1 MLSNKLTFSLVFVC
15 ALAFV
20 FAALPAAAQTYYLD
34 VGAQAGIKGKF
45 LVATDGDP
53 TVAVQGF
60 IPDDS
65 TTANVTEGPMVLNTL
80 VDAVVD
86 DLYEFFRDGGT
97 IEVLMRVKGETIIT
111 AANAGK
117 QAEIDKLKH
126 AVFVSEVMW
135 GRTLTA
141 TAQNSD
147 GRWLELY
154 FHSLGTKDANKKDIA
169 AAEVLLA
176 FHDRK
181 QQRLLTKV
189 SVPGSTA
196 ADGTGTGIDENGAGD
211 GVGSADYIVV
221 DTVSRVPRFG
231 AAWELPGQD
240 GNDAPFEQAG
250 EVVAAQ
256 PLKSMYRKAD
266 LVAGAYKADLGGVG
280 FGTEGGSWIQSE
292 GQNAYISG
300 NFIGSPGSVH
310 VSLGGEAT
318 RFSKTPGSIS
328 ATGVIINE
336 VRNDTSEANLD
347 WIELFY
353 NTEDSAATSQNV
365 ENWELSIVTDNKT
378 DKSLAVLPK
387 YKMPPGGYLV
397 VYNRDPGK
405 SVTLAGGVNLQDV
418 IDGKHVNKGAS
429 HMYVVASDLDLPNTG
444 KFLILLRTRNH
455 NDDVGKPTN
464 IKDYVGNGFFQRIEP
479 NKFDTDVW
487 PFVGWAKPAAAG
499 FGDGTF
505 ASRNQS
511 WGRKVKLNKNGDYW
525 AHSRANDRGH
535 GDDWTKFD
543 FIGAGYDRGRD
554 KVVDTV
560 TSPGTPGYPNV
571 AVNVVADD
579 RDTTSGTDDYA
590 FDGQVSISEI
600 MYDAGPRWNLV
611 QWIELYNSSMTE
623 TVKLDGWEFEIRNE
637 STDIE
642 SYVDASFEFAAGA
655 MIPPN
660 QTLLLVSSTGTND
673 VPANYV
679 YNLASNHVKELGL
692 NTRGRRLLSNVGFHL
707 ELRAKVNKAGKTE
720 MMTVDQVGNV
730 MVDGAARQHMWDLP
744 NVDASGQRRSIVRV
758 YGTQAIGDGAEPPS
772 DGLDVASWNLSD
784 LTGASLTFYGHRD
797 DVSTPGFRLGGPLP
811 VELSTFRPVRNETTG
826 HVDITWVTQSELN
839 NAGFNILRSETK
851 TGDFKVVNVK
861 GIVAGHGTTSEKHVY
876 TFTDTTAKPNVVYYY
891 QIEDVSLDGKRT
903 TLATTHL
910 RGNVN
915 AAGKLTTTWGDL
927 KTQQ

>member
-15 ALAFV
+15 AFALAF
-20 FAALPAAAQTYYLD
+20 AAIPAAAQDYLD
-34 VGAQAGIKGKF
+34 VGVQAGIKGKF
-45 LVATDGDP
+45 AVITATATPAAATNGFATPGDLNSDPVVAGLVRLGGIPAGVGDLHD
-53 TVAVQGF
+53 F
-60 IPDDS
+60 
-65 TTANVTEGPMVLNTL
+65 L
-80 VDAVVD
+80 
-86 DLYEFFRDGGT
+86 RDGGT
-97 IEVLMRVKGETIIT
+97 IEVLVKVGRFIT
-111 AANAGK
+111 AANADK

-135 GRTLTA
+135 GRNLNGTDAA
-141 TAQNSD
+141 TRNQAQ
-147 GRWLELY
+147 WLELY
-154 FHSLGTKDANKKDIA
+154 FHSLGAITGNNIA
-169 AAEVLLA
+169 ATDVLLV

-181 QQRLLTKV
+181 QQRVLTKV
-189 SVPGSTA
+189 EVQEDSTITA
-196 ADGTGTGIDENGAGD
+196 IANLDGNATTTDAKVN
-211 GVGSADYIVV
+211 YIVV
-221 DTVSRVPRFG
+221 DAVSRVPRFG
-231 AAWELPGQD
+231 AAWDLPGQD
-240 GNDAPFEQAG
+240 GNATAFQDAAG
-250 EVVAAQ
+250 GLVPIT

-266 LVAGAYKADLGGVG
+266 LVAGAYKGDLGGVG
-280 FGTEGGSWIQSE
+280 FGTEGGSWIASA
-292 GQNAYISG
+292 GQNATISG

-318 RFSKTPGSIS
+318 RFTKAPASIS

-353 NTEDSAATSQNV
+353 NTEDTAATSQNV
-365 ENWELSIVTDNKT
+365 ENWELSLVTDNKT

-405 SVTLAGGVNLQDV
+405 SVKLAGGVNLKDV
-418 IDGKHVNKGAS
+418 IDGTHVNKGAS
-429 HMYVVASDLDLPNTG
+429 HMYVVASGLDLPNTG
-444 KFLILLRTRNH
+444 QFLILLRTRNH

-464 IKDYVGNGFFQRIEP
+464 IKDYIGNGFFQRIEA

-487 PFVGWAKPAAAG
+487 PFVGWAKPAVAG

-505 ASRNQS
+505 TSRDMS

-535 GDDWTKFD
+535 GDDWQKFG

-554 KVVDTV
+554 KVVDPV

-571 AVNVVADD
+571 AVNVIADD
-579 RDTTSGTDDYA
+579 KDTTSGTDDYA
-590 FDGQVSISEI
+590 FSGQVSISEI
-600 MYDAGPRWNLV
+600 MYDARSRWSLI

-623 TVKLDGWEFEIRNE
+623 TVKLDGWEMEIRNE
-637 STDIE
+637 ATDIE
-642 SYVDASFEFAAGA
+642 SYVDASFEFAANT

-660 QTLLLVSSTGTND
+660 QTLLLVSSTSNND
-673 VPANYV
+673 VPDNYV
-679 YNLASNHVKELGL
+679 YNLAENHVKELGL
-692 NTRGRRLLSNVGFHL
+692 NTRGRRLLSSVGFHI
-707 ELRAKVNKAGKTE
+707 ELRAKVNVGGKTE
-720 MMTVDQVGNV
+720 MMVHDQVGNV
-730 MVDGAARQHMWDLP
+730 MVDGAARNHMWDLP
-744 NVDASGQRRSIVRV
+744 MIEESGARQSFIRV
-758 YGTQAIGDGAEPPS
+758 YGSQKVGSGPEAPA
-772 DGLDVASWNLSD
+772 DGLMENSWRLSD
-784 LTGASLTFYGHRD
+784 LIGAQWTYYGHRND
-797 DVSTPGFRLGGPLP
+797 IGTPGYRLGGPLP

-839 NAGFNILRSETK
+839 NAGFNILRSESK

-910 RGNVN
+910 RGNVS
-915 AAGKLTTTWGDL
+915 AAGKVTTTWGDL
-927 KTQQ
+927 KTQ

>member
-15 ALAFV
+15 AFALAF
-20 FAALPAAAQTYYLD
+20 AAIPAAAQDY
-34 VGAQAGIKGKF
+34 VNIGAQTGVKGKF
-45 LVATDGDP
+45 VIVANSTP
-53 TVAVQGF
+53 TVATSGF
-60 IPDDS
+60 APDTDGTDPVTGPTFSVEDTTNIPS
-65 TTANVTEGPMVLNTL
+65 
-80 VDAVVD
+80 
-86 DLYEFFRDGGT
+86 DLYAFLRDGGT
-97 IEVLMRVKGETIIT
+97 IEVLVKVGTVIT

-126 AVFVSEVMW
+126 AVFVSEIMW
-135 GRTLTA
+135 GRVLAAAGATTLTS
-141 TAQNSD
+141 Q
-147 GRWLELY
+147 WLELY
-154 FHSLGTKDANKKDIA
+154 VHSLGAISGNNIA
-169 AAEVLLA
+169 TEDVLLA
-176 FHDRK
+176 FHERK

-189 SVPGSTA
+189 TVPAASLAGS
-196 ADGTGTGIDENGAGD
+196 DD
-211 GVGSADYIVV
+211 VDYIVV
-221 DTVSRVPRFG
+221 DAVSRIPRFG
-231 AAWELPGQD
+231 AAWDLRGQD
-240 GNDAPFEQAG
+240 GNPAAFQDAAG
-250 EVVAAQ
+250 GLVPIT

-266 LVAGAYKADLGGVG
+266 LVAGAYKGDLGGVG
-280 FGTEGGSWIQSE
+280 FGTEGGSWIASA

-429 HMYVVASDLDLPNTG
+429 HMYVVASGLDLPNTG

-525 AHSRANDRGH
+525 AHSRVNDRGH

-579 RDTTSGTDDYA
+579 RDTAAGTDDYA

-720 MMTVDQVGNV
+720 MMTIDQVGNV

-744 NVDASGQRRSIVRV
+744 AVDDSGQRRSVVRV
-758 YGTQAIGDGAEPPS
+758 YGTRAIGDGAEAPS
-772 DGLDVASWNLSD
+772 DGLMATSWNLSD

-811 VELSTFRPVRNETTG
+811 VELSTFRPVRNDQTG

-839 NAGFNILRSETK
+839 NAGFNILRSESK

-910 RGNVN
+910 RGNVS
-915 AAGKLTTTWGDL
+915 AAGKVTTTWGDL
-927 KTQQ
+927 KTQ

>member
-15 ALAFV
+15 AFALAF
-20 FAALPAAAQTYYLD
+20 AAIPAAAQDY
-34 VGAQAGIKGKF
+34 VNIGAQTGVKGKF
-45 LVATDGDP
+45 VIVANSAPDVATSGFAPDTDGTAPVTGP
-53 TVAVQGF
+53 TF
-60 IPDDS
+60 S
-65 TTANVTEGPMVLNTL
+65 VTGGP
-80 VDAVVD
+80 A
-86 DLYEFFRDGGT
+86 DLYAFLRDGGT
-97 IEVLMRVKGETIIT
+97 IEVLVKVGTVIT
-111 AANAGK
+111 AANAAK

-126 AVFVSEVMW
+126 AVFVSEIMW
-135 GRTLTA
+135 GRVLAAAGATTLTS
-141 TAQNSD
+141 Q
-147 GRWLELY
+147 WLELY
-154 FHSLGTKDANKKDIA
+154 VHSLGAISGANIA
-169 AAEVLLA
+169 ANDVLLA

-189 SVPGSTA
+189 MVDEATFSVG
-196 ADGTGTGIDENGAGD
+196 GTVTPTDLNGD
-211 GVGSADYIVV
+211 TDTTDKVDYIVV
-221 DTVSRVPRFG
+221 DAVSRIPRFG
-231 AAWELPGQD
+231 AAWDLRGQD
-240 GNDAPFEQAG
+240 GNPAAFANAAG
-250 EVVAAQ
+250 GLVPIT

-280 FGTEGGSWIQSE
+280 FGTEGGSWIASA
-292 GQNAYISG
+292 GQNMYISG

-429 HMYVVASDLDLPNTG
+429 HMYVVASGLDLPNTG

-579 RDTTSGTDDYA
+579 RDTAAGTDDYA

-623 TVKLDGWEFEIRNE
+623 TVKLDGWEMEIRNE

-720 MMTVDQVGNV
+720 MMTIDQIGNV

-744 NVDASGQRRSIVRV
+744 AVDDSGQRRSVVRV
-758 YGTQAIGDGAEPPS
+758 YGTRAIGDGAEAPS
-772 DGLDVASWNLSD
+772 DGLMATSWNLSD

-811 VELSTFRPVRNETTG
+811 VELSTFRPVRNDQTG

-839 NAGFNILRSETK
+839 NAGFNILRSESK

-915 AAGKLTTTWGDL
+915 AAGKVTTTWGDL
-927 KTQQ
+927 KTQ